1 MNSPGFNGF
10 AVAIAAMIVVVAGTA
25 IGWWMV
31 LPELAPKRIAI
42 AVLPFADTEP
52 AGGNAHLAHGL
63 AADILSGLAAVSDF
77 DVLEASET
85 AQYRSGETQLRQ
97 LADTL
102 GATYAVEGS
111 LQREGDQLTVTAR
124 LTDLADLNVIWR
136 DSVRGS
142 MDDIFTLR
150 DAIADGVAEKL
161 LLGDAQVSSGPV
173 IDRGAYEMFL
183 RARTRGD
190 AKDYAG
196 ARDFAERSLAIS
208 EDNPYAHYYLGY
220 LRHIQNQGDEMPHI
234 EAALAADPTFA
245 PALALATRL
254 RSSREQR

>member
-1 MNSPGFNGF
+1 
-10 AVAIAAMIVVVAGTA
+10 MIVVVVATA

-63 AADILSGLAAVSDF
+63 AADILSGLAGVSDF
-77 DVLEASET
+77 DVLDASET
-85 AQYRSGETQLRQ
+85 AQYTSGETRLRQ

-111 LQREGDQLTVTAR
+111 VQREGDQLTVTAR
-124 LTDLADLNVIWR
+124 LTDLAGLNVIWR

-142 MDDIFTLR
+142 MDNIFTLR

-161 LLGDAQVSSGPV
+161 LLGDAQVSAGPV
-173 IDRGAYEMFL
+173 IDRRAYEMFL

-220 LRHIQNQGDEMPHI
+220 LRHIQNQGGEMPHI
-234 EAALAADPTFA
+234 EATLAADPTYA
-245 PALALATRL
+245 PALALAARL
-254 RSSREQR
+254 RSSDR